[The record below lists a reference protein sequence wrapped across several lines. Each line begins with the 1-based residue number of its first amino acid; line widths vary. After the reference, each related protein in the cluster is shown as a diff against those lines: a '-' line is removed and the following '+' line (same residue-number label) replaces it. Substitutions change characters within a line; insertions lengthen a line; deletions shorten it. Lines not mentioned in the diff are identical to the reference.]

1 MSAALEPPYVIA
13 LDIGTSSMR
22 VGMYDR
28 LGRRVPEVEAGLTHA
43 PSTTP
48 NGGAEMDAEA
58 LVDAACRTLEGA
70 LAQAGTRAEEIA
82 GVGVCTF
89 WHSILGV
96 DEAGRSTTPV
106 IMWADTRSVG
116 EVETLRGRLDERAAH
131 ARTGCPFHTSYVP
144 PKLLWLHRERPAE
157 FARTR
162 RWLSPGEY
170 LFLRLFGEARC
181 SVSMASGTGMLD
193 QRRLD
198 WDEELL
204 SVLPIERGQLS
215 FVSDL
220 SPSGGLRDEFARRLP
235 ALAHVPWLPAVGD
248 GACSNLGSGCLG
260 PDRAAVMVGTSGAM
274 RVVRRQVTGAGRREA
289 SGVRREPDVVRTS
302 ERVPGE
308 PLLTPHASR
317 LTPEAVAP
325 PGLWCYRIDAERPL
339 IGGALSN
346 GGNLFAWLNETLR
359 LPEPK
364 AAEAELAA
372 MTPDA
377 HGLTVL
383 PFLAGERSPGWAG
396 HARAAFAGL
405 SWSTRPIDMLCAG
418 LESVA
423 YRFALIAER
432 LPLQAD
438 TQVVAT
444 GGALLSSPT
453 WTQIVCDVL
462 GRPLVASEEPE
473 ASGHGAALLA
483 LETLGVLSDLSQ
495 APFAFGRVFEPDMR
509 RHEVYQAARR
519 RQAVLYERLVE
530 QTLDD

>member
-1 MSAALEPPYVIA
+1 MPPLEPPYVLA
-13 LDIGTSSMR
+13 LDIGTSSVR
-22 VGMYDR
+22 AGLYDR
-28 LGRRVPEVEAGLTHA
+28 PGRRVPEVEAGQTHA
-43 PSTTP
+43 PTTTSD
-48 NGGAEMDAEA
+48 GGAEMDPEA
-58 LVDAACRTLEGA
+58 LVEAACCTLESA
-70 LAQAGTRAEEIA
+70 LAQAGPRAWEIA

-220 SPSGGLRDEFARRLP
+220 SPSRGLRDEFARRLP
-235 ALAHVPWLPAVGD
+235 ALAHVPWVPAVGD

-260 PDRAAVMVGTSGAM
+260 PERAAVMVGTSGAM
-274 RVVRRQVTGAGRREA
+274 RVVRRQVTGDRRQDERQATQRDEA
-289 SGVRREPDVVRTS
+289 PTGTHD
-302 ERVPGE
+302 
-308 PLLTPHASR
+308 LR
-317 LTPEAVAP
+317 LTTDDFPVAP

-339 IGGALSN
+339 VGGALSN

-364 AAEAELAA
+364 AAEAALAA

>member
-1 MSAALEPPYVIA
+1 MTAPEAPYVLA

-28 LGRRVPEVEAGLTHA
+28 LGGHVRGVEATHEHA
-43 PSTTP
+43 PVTTP
-48 NGGAEMDAEA
+48 DGGVEMDAEA
-58 LVDAACRTLEGA
+58 LVETACGLLAAVLE
-70 LAQAGTRAEEIA
+70 QAGSRAGEIA
-82 GVGVCTF
+82 GVGVSTF

-96 DEAGRSTTPV
+96 DDGGRPTTP
-106 IMWADTRSVG
+106 ILMWADTRSVR
-116 EVETLRGRLDERAAH
+116 EVEALRRKLDESETH

-144 PKLLWLHRERPAE
+144 PKLLWLHRERRDA

-170 LFLRLFGEARC
+170 LFLRLFGEAGC
-181 SVSMASGTGMLD
+181 SISMASGTGMLD
-193 QRRLD
+193 QRAMC
-198 WDEELL
+198 WDQELL
-204 SVLPIERGQLS
+204 AALPIERDQLS
-215 FVSDL
+215 PLAPLEPVRGMR
-220 SPSGGLRDEFARRLP
+220 PEFARRIP
-235 ALAHVPWLPAVGD
+235 ALAEVAWLPAVGD
-248 GACSNLGSGCLG
+248 GACSNLGSGCVG

-274 RVVRRQVTGAGRREA
+274 RVLAE
-289 SGVRREPDVVRTS
+289 E
-302 ERVPGE
+302 
-308 PLLTPHASR
+308 H
-317 LTPEAVAP
+317 AVAP
-325 PGLWCYRIDAERPL
+325 PGLWCYRVDARRAL

-346 GGNLFAWLNETLR
+346 GGNLFAWLRETLR
-359 LPEPK
+359 LPEPA

-372 MTPDA
+372 MAPDG

-396 HARAAFAGL
+396 HARAAFTGM
-405 SWSTRPIDMLCAG
+405 SWATRPIDLLRAG

-432 LPLQAD
+432 LPLREE
-438 TQVVAT
+438 TTVVAT

-483 LETLGVLSDLSQ
+483 LESLGLLPNLAQ
-495 APFAFGRVFEPDMR
+495 APFAFGRVFQPGPE
-509 RHEVYQAARR
+509 RHQVYQEARR
-519 RQAVLYERLVE
+519 RQAVLYDRLVRE
-530 QTLDD
+530 PLEPRQPDAQET

>member
-1 MSAALEPPYVIA
+1 
-13 LDIGTSSMR
+13 
-22 VGMYDR
+22 
-28 LGRRVPEVEAGLTHA
+28 
-43 PSTTP
+43 
-48 NGGAEMDAEA
+48 MDGEA
-58 LVDAACRTLEGA
+58 LVDAACQVVEGA
-70 LAQAGTRAEEIA
+70 LAKAGLRAGEIA

-96 DEAGRSTTPV
+96 DEAGRPTTPV

-116 EVETLRGRLDERAAH
+116 EVEMLRGRLDERAAH
-131 ARTGCPFHTSYVP
+131 ARTGCPFHASYVP
-144 PKLLWLHRERPAE
+144 PKLLWLHRERPDA
-157 FARTR
+157 FSRTR

-170 LFLRLFGEARC
+170 LFLRLFGEGRC
-181 SVSMASGTGMLD
+181 SASMASGTGMLD

-215 FVSDL
+215 PISDL
-220 SPSGGLRDEFARRLP
+220 SPSRGLRDEFARRLP
-235 ALAHVPWLPAVGD
+235 ALAHVPWVPAVGD

-260 PDRAAVMVGTSGAM
+260 PERAAVMVGTSGAM
-274 RVVRRQVTGAGRREA
+274 RVVSREWLVVSRQDGREA
-289 SGVRREPDVVRTS
+289 AEKDGSPTGTHD
-302 ERVPGE
+302 
-308 PLLTPHASR
+308 LR
-317 LTPEAVAP
+317 LTTNDSPVAP

-339 IGGALSN
+339 VGGALSN

-405 SWSTRPIDMLCAG
+405 SWSTRPIDMLRAG

-462 GRPLVASEEPE
+462 GRPLIASEEPE
-473 ASGHGAALLA
+473 ASGHGASLLA
-483 LETLGVLSDLSQ
+483 LETLGLLPDLSQ